1 MNVPRSNATILL
13 TSRWFLILL
22 FLGLTAF
29 LTAAASGPLGAEA
42 LNNYY
47 PMQARYIGF
56 FGLTK
61 PLHSFFFWAMLGL
74 IGVSIFLRTI
84 QQQASRAGTLLLLF
98 VLIAGTAG
106 ALVMPAENGPS
117 AAMTVNLPK
126 TGRLEMIPGQVYRFN
141 ANNQEQKASLRMTD
155 AGPLVLTS
163 SAKGLYAFLP
173 VKTDDEKAG
182 VRLCRPRTS
191 RFSSL
196 AILLDALALLALLAG
211 IGIHLFAR
219 QKT

>member
-1 MNVPRSNATILL
+1 
-13 TSRWFLILL
+13 
-22 FLGLTAF
+22 
-29 LTAAASGPLGAEA
+29 
-42 LNNYY
+42 
-47 PMQARYIGF
+47 
-56 FGLTK
+56 
-61 PLHSFFFWAMLGL
+61 
-74 IGVSIFLRTI
+74 
-84 QQQASRAGTLLLLF
+84 
-98 VLIAGTAG
+98 
-106 ALVMPAENGPS
+106 
-117 AAMTVNLPK
+117 
-126 TGRLEMIPGQVYRFN
+126 
-141 ANNQEQKASLRMTD
+141 
-155 AGPLVLTS
+155 VLTS